1 MKTLKT
7 TVQQFDLKQYLDDAK
22 EFTTW
27 HLDPDYKI
35 TWVEELGGTPESGPI
50 EVALEKLEEGKFVFV
65 PFSSNNVG
73 KGIKLAD
80 GGFLKPSK
88 NEKEDWGFYVSD
100 VDSIG
105 YVIQLAGDDLIIQTA
120 LNAGSTNSAPPP
132 SIRAMEEVGVLDRQM
147 ENYIRKYLKA

>member
-1 MKTLKT
+1 MKSIKT
-7 TVQQFDLKQYLDDAK
+7 TLNHFDMQQYLADAK

-27 HLDPDYKI
+27 HLDPNYRI
-35 TWVEELGGTPESGPI
+35 TWVDELGGIPESGPI
-50 EVALEKLEEGKFVFV
+50 ESTLDQLQDGKFVFV

-80 GGFLKPSK
+80 GNFLKPGK

-105 YVIQLAGDDLIIQTA
+105 FVFQLAGDDLIIQTA
-120 LNAGSTNSAPPP
+120 LNMGGTNTAPPP
-132 SIRAMEEVGVLDRQM
+132 SIYAMEDLGVVDM
-147 ENYIRKYLKA
+147 EMAVYIRKYLKG